1 MNPIFP
7 SVLSTTFFDL
17 EKKLTQFQ
25 THGIEYIH
33 LDVMDGHFVDNISF
47 GPAIARA
54 IKSKFPF
61 QIDAHLMVS
70 NPGKAIPK
78 FITAGSD
85 WISIHVESESQT
97 RDNILAIK
105 QADRKAGLV
114 LNPDTP
120 LDSVFPLITHLDYIL
135 LMSVF
140 PGYGGQK
147 FIESTTEKVIF
158 LKKRIQQHGLD
169 CLIQVDGGINANNIT
184 MLKEAGADLFVIG
197 TFLYNSDNI
206 GQTIQTVLSKING
219 V

>member
-169 CLIQVDGGINANNIT
+169 CLIQVDGGINANNIN